1 MSTTFDMFT
10 NIPLSLPE
18 PTKIML
24 NITIYRLPNDIKD
37 ILSGLEKPDFKRMD
51 SARSDEVR
59 GMSM

>member
-1 MSTTFDMFT
+1 MFT

-24 NITIYRLPNDIKD
+24 NITVYRLPNDIKD
-37 ILSGLEKPDFKRMD
+37 ILSGPEKPEFKRMD